1 MCLLCCEDRDGA
13 GIGAFSLCISLC
25 FLKVRMIL
33 EEELCFLYES
43 KADANMII
51 LFFLCFL
58 CFVFVFSKRS
68 CVFRWR

>member
-1 MCLLCCEDRDGA
+1 MPNFQCFCLLHFVCLLCCEDRDGA

-43 KADANMII
+43 KA
-51 LFFLCFL
+51 
-58 CFVFVFSKRS
+58 S
-68 CVFRWR
+68 